1 MKLSQLATK
10 PQLIKLTIDDA
21 SVIEQY
27 SEAIEFWTWDRQPLE
42 TFMKLANSDQKDMG
56 AMIDIVRTLILDE
69 KGKEVISGDNMLP
82 SNILILV
89 IAKIVET
96 LGK

>member
-1 MKLSQLATK
+1 
-10 PQLIKLTIDDA
+10 
-21 SVIEQY
+21 
-27 SEAIEFWTWDRQPLE
+27 
-42 TFMKLANSDQKDMG
+42 MG